1 MAAGCESGKYAA
13 VACDGR
19 LTYGAQADDVFAPKM
34 QWFRGV
40 PKDPTPDSRAIP
52 VDWLFMLA
60 GVLSSADLVINE
72 VRQDLFNIP
81 EQDPLSPANVK
92 ATLRRAF
99 DARVKNWCAIRHL
112 SMFGMNMDEFRER
125 GRNLFGPKL
134 YEKIY
139 TRIRDDAAKYF
150 QDEVMV
156 IGWGLAPHAII
167 LYAVDAYGDYSGDKV
182 GVLAIG
188 SGKNA
193 ATSTAV
199 KLDHGLH
206 SSLQDTIYSIAAA
219 KFSAEGRLVGKDTIL
234 CVLHKRAA
242 DESGPPQIF
251 VEQETINKLRT
262 IWQKHNTGGIPD
274 EARLLAAKVV
284 ELTKDEQVIARGSA
298 QLLESVIKQSIPKK
312 SKGRQ

>member
-1 MAAGCESGKYAA
+1 MLRVLKSLLRRKESRLLLPRAERQKESIVTLCMAAGCESGKYAV

-19 LTYGAQADDVFAPKM
+19 LTYGAQAADVFAPKM

-125 GRNLFGPKL
+125 CR
-134 YEKIY
+134 
-139 TRIRDDAAKYF
+139 
-150 QDEVMV
+150 
-156 IGWGLAPHAII
+156 
-167 LYAVDAYGDYSGDKV
+167 
-182 GVLAIG
+182 
-188 SGKNA
+188 
-193 ATSTAV
+193 
-199 KLDHGLH
+199 
-206 SSLQDTIYSIAAA
+206 
-219 KFSAEGRLVGKDTIL
+219 
-234 CVLHKRAA
+234 
-242 DESGPPQIF
+242 
-251 VEQETINKLRT
+251 
-262 IWQKHNTGGIPD
+262 
-274 EARLLAAKVV
+274 
-284 ELTKDEQVIARGSA
+284 
-298 QLLESVIKQSIPKK
+298 
-312 SKGRQ
+312 